1 MIIDFSRQSPTAR
14 YAWMTQAIIPRPI
27 AWILSENADGG
38 LNLAPFSYF
47 NALASDPPLLGVSIA
62 GKPDGTKKDTLANIL
77 ARPKFVVHIAPVT
90 EADAVNASSATLPAG
105 ESELRRLNLPTTP
118 ICADFPLPRLSAAPV
133 ALACRLYREI
143 ALSPVQTLLIGQ
155 IDHLHIDDHLITTDD
170 KSRPKIAAQSLNP
183 LARLGAGE
191 YAGLTAP
198 FTRKRPE

>member
-105 ESELRRLNLPTTP
+105 ESELGRLKLPTTP
-118 ICADFPLPRLSAAPV
+118 HLRRLPPPPTKRRPGRPRLPAIPGNCPQPRANP
-133 ALACRLYREI
+133 
-143 ALSPVQTLLIGQ
+143 P
-155 IDHLHIDDHLITTDD
+155 H
-170 KSRPKIAAQSLNP
+170 RPN
-183 LARLGAGE
+183 
-191 YAGLTAP
+191 
-198 FTRKRPE
+198 RPPPH